1 MNLRSRTRSIFK
13 MPDFDAEIDQ
23 DGSHLLDEDQQSQ
36 IVKEIEDSNLNSNRL
51 YRIITL
57 SLISIQAASWVCSDI
72 ISYYLMPFSLLFQYR
87 NRGTILNIVALLFP
101 VPSLLNTLSGRDFI
115 TISHPALRHVPEP
128 RSPLLGLLLS
138 VLCLLFYR
146 NTAST
151 RTILAVGFSAL
162 TELWMRTTERDARE
176 LHKLKYAQKSA

>member
-57 SLISIQAASWVCSDI
+57 SLISIQVA
-72 ISYYLMPFSLLFQYR
+72 SLLFQYR